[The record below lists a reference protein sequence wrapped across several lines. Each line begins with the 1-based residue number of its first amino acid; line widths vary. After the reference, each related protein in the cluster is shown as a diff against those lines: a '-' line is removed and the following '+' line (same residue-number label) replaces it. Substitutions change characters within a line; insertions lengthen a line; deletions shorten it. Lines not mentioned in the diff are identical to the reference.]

1 MSHLKAFEI
10 LKKIQD
16 NNFSKSL
23 ETNVSELL
31 DIFQQAGA
39 PLIIGDTTVVFL
51 YHGPA
56 KKVALIGDMTE
67 WKTFQPL
74 ERIAGTDLFFY
85 QTELP
90 ADARL
95 EYNFQID
102 DAELLTTDSLNPH
115 LSLNGLGDLSELA
128 MPAYQHH
135 PLFKDFRTGQK
146 GPWLNIE
153 THTLPPGKLP
163 YPHTIHVYLP
173 PNYHKNNA
181 IYPTVYFQDGEDY
194 IEFAQVPYVLNQLI
208 EEGLIPP
215 LVAVFEAPPNRHIPD
230 TPNRMTQYGLNDD
243 YVDFFS
249 DQLVQFVES
258 HYRLQS
264 APESR
269 LVVGDSFGG
278 LISAYIAFSRPDF
291 FGLCYSQ
298 SGYAS
303 FQNDALIAAYRDA
316 SPRPIRMYVD
326 VGHFERSVGAAFL
339 PEAEQDFLLA
349 NRRFEAVLRTHNY
362 DFVYREYPEGHTWG
376 NWRRHLIDALIH
388 FFGA

>member
-1 MSHLKAFEI
+1 MNHLKAFEH
-10 LKKIQD
+10 LKKIHE
-16 NNFSKSL
+16 NNFSGSL
-23 ETNVSELL
+23 ETAVSELL
-31 DIFQQAGA
+31 GILEKSGA
-39 PLIIGDTTVVFL
+39 PLIVNNSTVVFL

-56 KKVALIGDMTE
+56 KKATLIGDMTE
-67 WKTFQPL
+67 WKTFRPL
-74 ERIAGTDLFFY
+74 QRIAGTDLFFY
-85 QTELP
+85 QMDLP

-102 DAELLTTDSLNPH
+102 DAELLTTDPLNPH

-135 PLFKDFRTGQK
+135 PLFKDFRTGKK
-146 GPWLNIE
+146 GPWLNLD

-163 YPHTIHVYLP
+163 YSHKIHVYLP
-173 PNYHKNNA
+173 PNYHKESNS
-181 IYPTVYFQDGEDY
+181 YPAVYFQDGEDY
-194 IEFAQVPYVLNQLI
+194 IEFAQVPYILNNLI

-243 YVDFFS
+243 YVEFFS

-258 HYRLQS
+258 RYRLQGNR
-264 APESR
+264 ESR

-278 LISAYIAFSRPDF
+278 LISAYIAFSRPDV

-303 FQNDALIAAYRDA
+303 FQNDALISAYQNA
-316 SPRPIRMYVD
+316 PPRPIRLYVD

-349 NRRFEAVLRTHNY
+349 NRRFEAVLRARNY